1 MSALAAA
8 LRTVLADPNIGTAAT
23 YYPERGGVPGQ
34 SLRVMLRN
42 PEDLMDLGQSTAAVP
57 DVVLSF
63 SAHDLCSVDLGGVF
77 VVGDEEYEV
86 MASVRGDRG
95 LRLRVPCRRLTDG
108 QRARRLLDQAAT

>member
-8 LRTVLADPNIGTAAT
+8 LRTVLADPNLGTVAT

-42 PEDLMDLGQSTAAVP
+42 PEELIDLGQSTAVVP
-57 DVVLSF
+57 DVLLTC
-63 SAHDLCSVDLGGVF
+63 SALDLPSVDAGGVF
-77 VVGDEEYEV
+77 VVGDDEFEAL
-86 MASVRGDRG
+86 ASIRGDRG